1 MTTDDDRPHFLRR
14 AITRRSVLGTAA
26 GASVLA
32 AAYAAFGR
40 DVLDGGSNDTSG
52 GDSVAPTEAL
62 ALEREAVRVAH
73 LLRRTGFGVTRE
85 EYDRYVARGL
95 DATIDEIVNFGA
107 IDDSEAEVQA
117 ARVAPEEGNVGSAAL
132 WWVVRMAHTKRPLQE
147 KMTLFWH
154 GLLTSQ
160 VSVVRDPIA
169 MADQNEFLRKNVF
182 ARFPDILK
190 GITRDRAMMVYL
202 DMSGSRRTA
211 PNENYPR
218 ELMELFSLGEGNF
231 TEQDVREAARAFT
244 GWSVPRQRND
254 SGRPTLLEPV
264 FTQRAFDDGSKAVLG
279 ETGPFDADDV
289 LDIITKQPQSARYIV
304 GRLFKF
310 FVYPDP
316 TDADLQPFVD
326 SYLSSGMN
334 IGATVEAM
342 LRSDVF
348 YSAKAYRAVV
358 KSPLE
363 YAIGAVK
370 ALGLQTGVATVL
382 AARGGGRD
390 NAPLNQMGQVPME
403 PPNVAGWRGGAA
415 WLNSSTMFARLN
427 FLNSLGTPA
436 AQPRQAA
443 PAAPMPKFATAGE
456 AFDHYATF
464 LLDANLPDAARQ
476 AVLDYAG
483 GPDARL
489 TADTQRDLVYL
500 LLAMPQYHLS

>member
-1 MTTDDDRPHFLRR
+1 METDDDRPNLFRR
-14 AITRRSVLGTAA
+14 LVTRRSVLGTAA

-40 DVLDGGSNDTSG
+40 DVLGG
-52 GDSVAPTEAL
+52 GDDQASGSGSVTSTEAL
-62 ALEREAVRVAH
+62 ALEREEVRVAH
-73 LLRRTGFGVTRE
+73 LLRRAGFGVTRE
-85 EYDRYVARGL
+85 EYDRYVTMGL

-107 IDDSEAEVQA
+107 IDDSEAEAQA
-117 ARVAPEEGNVGSAAL
+117 ARMAPEEGNIGSAAL
-132 WWVVRMAHTKRPLQE
+132 WWVLRMALTKRPLQE

-169 MADQNEFLRKNVF
+169 MADQNEFLRQNVF

-202 DMSGSRRTA
+202 DMAGSRRGA

-244 GWSVPRQRND
+244 GWAVPRQRND

-264 FTQRAFDDGSKAVLG
+264 FSQRNFDDGSKTVLG

-289 LDIITKQPQSARYIV
+289 LDIITKRPHSARYIT
-304 GRLFKF
+304 GRLFRF

-316 TDADLQPFVD
+316 TDADLQPFIDTYV
-326 SYLSSGMN
+326 SSGMN

-370 ALGLQTGVATVL
+370 ALGLQANVATVL
-382 AARGGGRD
+382 AARGQGRD

-436 AQPRQAA
+436 GQPRLASPSA
-443 PAAPMPKFATAGE
+443 STPKFATAGE
-456 AFDHYATF
+456 AFDYYATF
-464 LLDANLPDAARQ
+464 LLDANLPDSARQ
-476 AVLDYAG
+476 AVLDYG
-483 GPDARL
+483 GGLGAAL
-489 TADTQRDLVYL
+489 TAESQRDLVYL